1 MSDPQAQLQ
10 EVEDLEASVDALM
23 QDIEASSER
32 VERQVRETSGEST
45 HTAAAAP
52 ADPGDDAEFADFES
66 AHAALGGEVN
76 APGVDAPEASAGL
89 AVEMD
94 ASKSALDAL
103 LGGAAEELEEPLP
116 PALAPPVPAPEAATS
131 AEPALTTDPGT
142 AAIDDIDAA
151 FASVETL
158 NAATAKAATPAPTHS
173 GTEDPSKRAELESRA
188 NQPPIG
194 DIEELD
200 KALAHSA
207 EAVMAEAQR
216 TPPTPE
222 PAPASPPAPEPVV
235 KAPEPVPAHVA
246 VAAATVAAAEAVAV
260 EPKPNA
266 KPKLAAVL
274 APIGRVTTAALM
286 PLNSLHAKLPE
297 STRQT
302 VAYIAIMNVFFA
314 SVVWFMALRPRP
326 EAEVSYDVKA
336 IYLTEQ
342 AAREA
347 EREARAKAE
356 AESKKGGHGEAKK
369 DDGHGGAKKDDG
381 HGGGGGHG
389 EAKKPAKKDAG
400 HGEAKKPDKKAAAK
414 KDAGHGGGGH

>member
-1 MSDPQAQLQ
+1 
-10 EVEDLEASVDALM
+10 
-23 QDIEASSER
+23 
-32 VERQVRETSGEST
+32 
-45 HTAAAAP
+45 
-52 ADPGDDAEFADFES
+52 
-66 AHAALGGEVN
+66 
-76 APGVDAPEASAGL
+76 
-89 AVEMD
+89 
-94 ASKSALDAL
+94 
-103 LGGAAEELEEPLP
+103 
-116 PALAPPVPAPEAATS
+116 
-131 AEPALTTDPGT
+131 
-142 AAIDDIDAA
+142 
-151 FASVETL
+151 
-158 NAATAKAATPAPTHS
+158 
-173 GTEDPSKRAELESRA
+173 
-188 NQPPIG
+188 
-194 DIEELD
+194 
-200 KALAHSA
+200 
-207 EAVMAEAQR
+207 
-216 TPPTPE
+216 
-222 PAPASPPAPEPVV
+222 
-235 KAPEPVPAHVA
+235 
-246 VAAATVAAAEAVAV
+246 V
-260 EPKPNA
+260 EPKPEP

-347 EREARAKAE
+347 EREAKAKAE

-369 DDGHGGAKKDDG
+369 DEGHGAAKKDEGHGG
-381 HGGGGGHG
+381 GGGGGHG